1 MIPVLATERLT
12 LRAPGLRDFEAT
24 AAFLASERA
33 AMIGGPLDRLGAW
46 RALAGSL
53 GHWELR
59 GYGMWAVE
67 ETATGDF
74 LGQVGM
80 FNPEGWIA
88 QEIGWWLAAPEH
100 EGKGFACEAAL
111 AARRYAYHVAG
122 WREAFSVIHPDNL
135 RSIRLAERL
144 GATLDREQA
153 VPGSA
158 IPGSAIRRV
167 YRHPAPEA
175 CR

>member
-1 MIPVLATERLT
+1 MIPVLTTERLT
-12 LRAPGLRDFEAT
+12 LRAPGLRDFKAT

-59 GYGMWAVE
+59 GYGIWAVE
-67 ETATGDF
+67 ETATGAF

-80 FNPEGWIA
+80 FDPEGWIA
-88 QEIGWWLAAPEH
+88 PEIGWWLAAPEH
-100 EGKGFACEAAL
+100 EGRGFAYEAAL
-111 AARRYAYHVAG
+111 AARRYAFDIAG

-144 GATLDREQA
+144 GARLDREQA
-153 VPGSA
+153 
-158 IPGSAIRRV
+158 IPGGAIRRV
-167 YRHPAPEA
+167 YRHPAPEV
-175 CR
+175 RR

>member
-1 MIPVLATERLT
+1 MIPVLATDRLT
-12 LRAPGLRDFEAT
+12 LRAPGSRDFEAT

-46 RALAGSL
+46 RALAASL

-67 ETATGDF
+67 ETATGAF

-100 EGKGFACEAAL
+100 EGKGFAYEGAL
-111 AARRYAYHVAG
+111 AARRYAYLIAG
-122 WREAFSVIHPDNL
+122 WRAAFSVIAPENA
-135 RSIRLAERL
+135 RSLALARRLE
-144 GATLDREQA
+144 ATLDREDE
-153 VPGSA
+153 VYGE
-158 IPGSAIRRV
+158 RV
-167 YRHPAPEA
+167 LVFRHPGPE
-175 CR
+175 RSR